1 MVVRIRL
8 ARFGRKHRPFYR
20 IVVADSRARR
30 DGKHIERVGTYD
42 PIPAKDGI
50 KEVRLRTE
58 RIKYW
63 MSCGAQPSSKVAWL
77 LGKAGVLPEQPRPV
91 PVQLQRRTFAS
102 LMPLVGAVGEFRL
115 GDEFRPGD
123 LVRTARA
130 DDDDLDRC

>member
-77 LGKAGVLPEQPRPV
+77 LGKAGILPEQPRPV
-91 PVQLQRRTFAS
+91 PVHLQRRTLCG
-102 LMPLVGAVGEFRL
+102 LMPVVGAVGEFRL
-115 GDEFRPGD
+115 GD
-123 LVRTARA
+123 LVRVCER
-130 DDDDLDRC
+130 DPMDDLDR